1 MTTTLSHSR
10 PAPLELFMYS
20 NQTLRGRFTEQ
31 GLNTA
36 SGPRIVVMCF
46 DRLDR
51 DLGEAILALADRDLG
66 RSHDLLCH
74 AQDIVH
80 ELQCMLDLDA
90 WEHASG
96 LSAIYNYV
104 ADLLMR
110 ANIAKHP
117 AGAIEARR
125 LLAELGDAF
134 RQAALAPAAVE
145 HSEAATKFS
154 VRA

>member
-1 MTTTLSHSR
+1 
-10 PAPLELFMYS
+10 MYP
-20 NQTLRGRFTEQ
+20 NQQLRGRFTQE
-31 GLNTA
+31 GLTTA

-51 DLGEAILALADRDLG
+51 DLGEAIAALADRDPS

-80 ELQCMLDLDA
+80 ELLCMLDLDA

-96 LSAIYNYV
+96 LSAIYTYV
-104 ADLLMR
+104 NDLLMR
-110 ANIAKHP
+110 ANIAKQP
-117 AGAIEARR
+117 DGVVEARR

-134 RQAALAPAAVE
+134 RQAALTPAATVE
-145 HSEAATKFS
+145 HSEAATQFS